1 MTNTIT
7 GTDERRFAT
16 EGSTERLAG
25 FARLGLWTLTHL
37 RRGRTYVD
45 FNDVR
50 TYVDF
55 EEGRTYVALLALGRT
70 YVVFLALGR
79 TYVNFNDVRTNVD
92 VGVALTSQITCV
104 GRTKLAASIKRSG
117 VQFLNFLL
125 LA

>member
-1 MTNTIT
+1 MAPHLAMTNTIT

-25 FARLGLWTLTHL
+25 FARLGLWTLTHW

-70 YVVFLALGR
+70 YVVFLA
-79 TYVNFNDVRTNVD
+79 
-92 VGVALTSQITCV
+92 
-104 GRTKLAASIKRSG
+104 
-117 VQFLNFLL
+117 
-125 LA
+125 